1 LKGEHS
7 VANAIEGQSES
18 VEQQKTGG
26 ASVAVPRPIE
36 RERKT
41 AGGLFRVR
49 KPGQGTHVR
58 WGTAIGAGAL
68 ALAGAHFVWEQ
79 MDVVSI
85 SEQYDFLIRTM
96 VPVVLLVAALY
107 GIFVLVGRNERV
119 IEFMTATEGEM
130 KKVNW
135 STRREVWGATKVV
148 IVTVLALAFIL
159 AIVDLAFIV
168 LFWAL
173 GVLRMPMSLLQTI
186 FGGGES

>member
-1 LKGEHS
+1 M
-7 VANAIEGQSES
+7 ANAIEGQSES
-18 VEQQKTGG
+18 IEPRKTGG
-26 ASVAVPRPIE
+26 TSVAAPARPAE
-36 RERKT
+36 RERKP

-49 KPGQGTHVR
+49 RPGQGTHVR

-79 MDVVSI
+79 IKLISI
-85 SEQYDFLIRTM
+85 SEQYDFLIHTM
-96 VPVVLLVAALY
+96 VPVVLLLAAFY
-107 GIFVLVGRNERV
+107 GIFVLVGRNEKV

-148 IVTVLALAFIL
+148 IVTVLALGFIL
-159 AIVDLAFIV
+159 AVVDLAFII

-173 GVLRMPMSLLQTI
+173 GVLRMPMTLLRTI